1 MSLFVEALELDG
13 DSNVILTNFSTMAF
27 DNTARLNS
35 LPETLRP
42 ASAATDI

>member
-1 MSLFVEALELDG
+1 LFVKVLELDG

-27 DNTARLNS
+27 DNTVRLNS
-35 LPETLRP
+35 LPEAVQR